1 MKNPFVGR
9 DGKVRAAEL
18 VINDKAGKVITMR
31 RPIQKLFP
39 LEMNNSKKKEDELA
53 ITSVKHAYRIR

>member
-1 MKNPFVGR
+1 MEIRSSEITFVGR

-18 VINDKAGKVITMR
+18 AINDKAGKVITMR

-39 LEMNNSKKKEDELA
+39 LEVNDSKTNED
-53 ITSVKHAYRIR
+53 